1 MKKYLIIFI
10 LLFASIIYGQTFV
23 TIPDK
28 VPNDQLTSAEFNT
41 ILDAIKDGTLSIQS
55 ATSKLDSIYAKTDT
69 IYIVSPIKF
78 LGGLFGIGPITN
90 DSVTTDV
97 LVLTNKDYGDI
108 TANGVSWTI
117 DADVIDTT
125 NIVDAGFYT
134 YIAAR
139 VRSYVN
145 SMVTGNTETGIA
157 VTFQPS
163 DNTVDFV
170 VSESDPTVDT
180 DDEIIAII
188 NASPSTQIGV
198 PGGGT
203 GAGTFTAN
211 GAIYGNTTSAFQVT
225 AAHTANGSLLIG
237 DGSGVPTV
245 ATITAGNGI
254 TVTNGAGSIT
264 ITRTATNFNEFSAQ
278 CDSSRLSANDTLGC
292 EYAHQAFTVD
302 SVLVITYGPTPNMTF
317 QIVHG
322 STNLFSGAQTK
333 NALGTTAY
341 TSFADATIDPQ
352 SDIYIIW
359 LSVTTKPKTAKV
371 IIIGHYTNV

>member
-78 LGGLFGIGPITN
+78 LGGLFGIGPIET

-180 DDEIIAII
+180 DDKIIAII

-198 PGGGT
+198 PGGGDRK
-203 GAGTFTAN
+203 
-211 GAIYGNTTSAFQVT
+211 S
-225 AAHTANGSLLIG
+225 
-237 DGSGVPTV
+237 
-245 ATITAGNGI
+245 
-254 TVTNGAGSIT
+254 
-264 ITRTATNFNEFSAQ
+264 TRLN
-278 CDSSRLSANDTLGC
+278 SS
-292 EYAHQAFTVD
+292 H
-302 SVLVITYGPTPNMTF
+302 
-317 QIVHG
+317 
-322 STNLFSGAQTK
+322 
-333 NALGTTAY
+333 
-341 TSFADATIDPQ
+341 
-352 SDIYIIW
+352 
-359 LSVTTKPKTAKV
+359 
-371 IIIGHYTNV
+371 